1 MSEMRLIETREMALD
16 DIEVHER
23 LRPVDEMGLGAILMT
38 LREGEAPSDP
48 VDVRRVRRNGVVSY
62 RLIDGMHRV
71 EAARRQGQL
80 TIRASIYEGTDADAR
95 MMEIERNLA
104 RAEMKPVDR
113 AVFLLA
119 YKEAYEK
126 KYPEA
131 RAAIGE
137 ALAAKRWDATGI
149 MPVAS
154 FAARVGEMA
163 GQNET
168 TVRRQYRAVSALSPE
183 EISALRDAP
192 RWVGYKDMA
201 EIGKITEPE
210 ERGFVIGKL
219 SAGEANTVKAARK
232 TYAAS
237 QGKAPTPP
245 SDRDQKLARLA
256 DAWARAGERNRRKFV
271 EDNAAEIDALLR
283 EVFYDGGDAE

>member
-16 DIEVHER
+16 DIEVHDR

-38 LREGEAPSDP
+38 LREGEAPTDP
-48 VDVRRVRRNGVVSY
+48 VDVRRVRRNGLVSY
-62 RLIDGMHRV
+62 RLIDGLHRL
-71 EAARRQGQL
+71 EAARRKGRK
-80 TIRASIYEGTDADAR
+80 TILSSIYEGTDADAR
-95 MMEIERNLA
+95 LMEIERNLA

-137 ALAAKRWDATGI
+137 ALIAKRWDTTSI
-149 MPVAS
+149 MPVVS

-163 GQNET
+163 GQHES
-168 TVRRQYRAVSALSPE
+168 TVRRQYRAVSDLSPD
-183 EISALRDAP
+183 EIETLRDAQK
-192 RWVGYKDMA
+192 WVGYKDLA
-201 EIGKITEPE
+201 EIGKITDPE

-219 SAGEANTVKAARK
+219 SAGEAKTVKAARK
-232 TYAAS
+232 AYAAS
-237 QGKAPTPP
+237 QGKAPGPL
-245 SDRDQKLARLA
+245 SDKDQKLARLS
-256 DAWARAGERNRRKFV
+256 DAWARAGEANRRKFV
-271 EDNAAEIDALLR
+271 EANAAEIEDLLNAIYRGEDA
-283 EVFYDGGDAE
+283 A

>member
-16 DIEVHER
+16 DIEVHDR

-48 VDVRRVRRNGVVSY
+48 VDVRRVRRSGVSSY
-62 RLIDGMHRV
+62 RLIDGMHRL
-71 EAARRQGQL
+71 EAARRQGHK
-80 TIRASIYEGTDADAR
+80 TILASIYEGTDADAR
-95 MMEIERNLA
+95 LMEIERNLA

-119 YKEAYEK
+119 YKEAYEQ

-131 RAAIGE
+131 RAAIGK
-137 ALAAKRWDATGI
+137 ALIAKRWDTTGI
-149 MPVAS
+149 MPVVS

-183 EISALRDAP
+183 EIAALRDAP
-192 RWVGYKDMA
+192 RWVGYKDMS

-210 ERGFVIGKL
+210 ERAFVIGRL
-219 SAGEANTVKAARK
+219 SAGEAKTVKAVRK
-232 TYAAS
+232 AYAAA
-237 QGKAPTPP
+237 QGKAPAPL
-245 SDRDQKLARLA
+245 SDSDQKLARLS
-256 DAWARAGERNRRKFV
+256 DAWARAGGRNRRKFV
-271 EDNAAEIDALLR
+271 EANAAEIEDLLNAIYR
-283 EVFYDGGDAE
+283 GEDAE